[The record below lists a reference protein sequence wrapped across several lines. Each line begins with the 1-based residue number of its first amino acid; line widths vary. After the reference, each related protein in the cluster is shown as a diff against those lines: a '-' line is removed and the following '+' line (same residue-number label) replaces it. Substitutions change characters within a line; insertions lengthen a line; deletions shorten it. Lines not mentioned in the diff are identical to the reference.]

1 METHFATLW
10 ENISDVIPDRK
21 ALICGNI
28 ERTWREYDDR
38 AARLA
43 TLLSKNGLGDDS
55 KVGLIFTILMNISKP
70 NIPFSK
76 LKGFL

>member
-21 ALICGNI
+21 AIICGNI
-28 ERTWREYDDR
+28 ERTWSQYDDR

-55 KVGLIFTILMNISKP
+55 KV
-70 NIPFSK
+70 
-76 LKGFL
+76 